1 MDVFKSQYQEENR
14 MLDRMNRYK
23 VSEVEKLAQTVR
35 ELEEVVLAGGAAA
48 NVVRDYKRRL
58 QRVYFSGDWHYDYHR
73 KDRAEDKQINQCR
86 CSFLK
91 KVIFGLAGFKAA
103 ELNGNVTLLRSTNEV
118 RRACEDG
125 ICDDHSGSSRA
136 KEGTLGFNDGL

>member
-1 MDVFKSQYQEENR
+1 MDVFKSQYQYQEENR

-58 QRVYFSGDWHYDYHR
+58 Q
-73 KDRAEDKQINQCR
+73 
-86 CSFLK
+86 
-91 KVIFGLAGFKAA
+91 
-103 ELNGNVTLLRSTNEV
+103 
-118 RRACEDG
+118 
-125 ICDDHSGSSRA
+125 
-136 KEGTLGFNDGL
+136 